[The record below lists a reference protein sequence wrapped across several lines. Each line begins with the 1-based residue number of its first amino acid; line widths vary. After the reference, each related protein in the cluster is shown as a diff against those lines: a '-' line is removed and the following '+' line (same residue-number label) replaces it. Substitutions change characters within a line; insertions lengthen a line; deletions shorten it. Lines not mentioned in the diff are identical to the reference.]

1 MGAGRE
7 TDNSNLIS
15 VSSDGLM
22 QQLVAIS
29 KYRVN
34 FSLTCFHFCYNIRA
48 MASKHLYPNEI
59 DVSKQYDIDFKKIQ
73 LIHLVK
79 KKGHRYIK
87 LN

>member
-48 MASKHLYPNEI
+48 MALKHLYPNEI
-59 DVSKQYDIDFKKIQ
+59 DVIVSKQHDIDFKKNSTYTPR
-73 LIHLVK
+73 K
-79 KKGHRYIK
+79 KERPP
-87 LN
+87 